1 MNRSIPTDIFKLN
14 YTKELLDKLKLDWVY
29 KAFPHP
35 KLILDF
41 EDAFDLILH
50 QKINN
55 PVEVVNYIT
64 YKKGIHPL
72 PCAKMFYK
80 TVLRNPVMDTREKLD
95 IVYKVYLVS
104 ENIQQA
110 IENMIS
116 LVFRYIHNP
125 TFKTFIDKAY
135 ESNKEI
141 NPFWS
146 DRHIDELLGYY
157 FKKKD
162 LIPYDGNLELPHKC
176 SLIQNNIDLFQ
187 EGKEMNHCI
196 YDYWEDI
203 SKKRYFVIS
212 MRYPER
218 VTFLIDQD
226 PYMKWFH
233 IQSAHRYNNHRPS
246 NNSIAIMADYIKK
259 ESNQNFFLLN
269 YNNEETEFELPDF
282 PDFPDIP
289 F

>member
-1 MNRSIPTDIFKLN
+1 MKTQTTPDIFN
-14 YTKELLDKLKLDWVY
+14 MEYTTELLNKLQIDWLY

-55 PVEVVNYIT
+55 PVDVVHYIT

-72 PCAKMFYK
+72 PSAKFFYK
-80 TVLRNPVMDTREKLD
+80 AVLKNPVIDSLEKLD
-95 IVYKVYLVS
+95 IAYKIYLVS
-104 ENIQQA
+104 ENIQHT

-116 LVFRYIHNP
+116 LVFRYIHNS
-125 TFKTFIDKAY
+125 TFKTFIDKAF
-135 ESNKEI
+135 ENNKEI

-157 FKKKD
+157 FEKREF
-162 LIPYDGNLELPHKC
+162 IPYHGELELPLKC
-176 SLIQNNIDLFQ
+176 SLIQNNINLFQ

-196 YDYWEDI
+196 YDYWEDVL
-203 SKKRYFVIS
+203 KKKYFVIS

-226 PYMKWFH
+226 PYMKWFR
-233 IQSAHRYNNHRPS
+233 IQSAHRYNNQRPS
-246 NNSIAIMADYIKK
+246 NNSIAIMAEYIKK
-259 ESNQNFFLLN
+259 EENQNFLLVN
-269 YNNEETEFELPDF
+269 YNHSSKEFELPE
-282 PDFPDIP
+282 FPDIP